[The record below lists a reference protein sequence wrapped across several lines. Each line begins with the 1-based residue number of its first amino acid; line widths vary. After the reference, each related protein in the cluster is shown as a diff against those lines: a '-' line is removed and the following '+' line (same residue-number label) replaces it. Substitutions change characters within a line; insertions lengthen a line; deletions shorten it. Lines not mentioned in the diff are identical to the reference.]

1 MNDKKKLELIDQMIG
16 NYYEFCSF
24 DDQGMNAGSL
34 QMLIGCIE
42 AVLMQDCKG
51 EDDDDEECCSCD
63 ASNDCRE
70 NTLSPDAVRAIKEF
84 ADAVDLYTDMLL
96 GLDEDE

>member
-24 DDQGMNAGSL
+24 DDQDMNAGSL

-51 EDDDDEECCSCD
+51 EDDDDEGCCCCD
-63 ASNDCRE
+63 ASNDCSE

-84 ADAVDLYTDMLL
+84 ADAVDLYADMLL

>member
-1 MNDKKKLELIDQMIG
+1 MNDKNKLKLIDQMIA

-51 EDDDDEECCSCD
+51 EDDDDEGCCCCD

-84 ADAVDLYTDMLL
+84 TDAVDLYAGMLL